1 MLMSLVGQMKIIRDI
16 RFLKFKLRCN
26 SKEDVSVSNKTENHN
41 KFMFLTLNKILSMK
55 MLIRICCINKNNNR
69 KNIFLTLKIS
79 DITKVLTFVEL

>member
-1 MLMSLVGQMKIIRDI
+1 M
-16 RFLKFKLRCN
+16 
-26 SKEDVSVSNKTENHN
+26 TENHN
-41 KFMFLTLNKILSMK
+41 KFMFLTLNKILSME